1 MEKDFYDY
9 PIDSTFSRI
18 SFLMDE
24 LEEAEEQYQRNTRS
38 HIEIVD
44 RLLISC
50 RERLEHEERNY
61 QKTLNET
68 LIQTDTEVSKI
79 YLQQNEAEISLQSI
93 THDVQQQLEESL
105 NNVKSI
111 ALSIPLLI
119 LHYNF
124 ILSELSL
131 FPIL

>member
-1 MEKDFYDY
+1 
-9 PIDSTFSRI
+9 
-18 SFLMDE
+18 MDE
-24 LEEAEEQYQRNTRS
+24 LDEAEEQYQRNTRS
-38 HIEIVD
+38 RIEIID
-44 RLLISC
+44 RLLTLC

-79 YLQQNEAEISLQSI
+79 YHQQNEAEISLQSI

-124 ILSELSL
+124 ILSELRL

>member
-1 MEKDFYDY
+1 
-9 PIDSTFSRI
+9 
-18 SFLMDE
+18 MDE

-38 HIEIVD
+38 HIEIID
-44 RLLISC
+44 RLLTSC

-124 ILSELSL
+124 ISELSL